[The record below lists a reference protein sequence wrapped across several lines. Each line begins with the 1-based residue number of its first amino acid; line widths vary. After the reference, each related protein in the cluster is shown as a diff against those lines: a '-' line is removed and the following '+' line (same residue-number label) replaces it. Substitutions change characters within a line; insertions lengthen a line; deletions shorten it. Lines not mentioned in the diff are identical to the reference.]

1 MRELISKIQTMRK
14 EAGFEVTD
22 KIELYV
28 KDNEKIT
35 EIVQNNEDQIEKEV
49 LALGVQYGSAEGY
62 EKEWNIN
69 GEKVVLGV
77 KKA

>member
-1 MRELISKIQTMRK
+1 MCIRDR
-14 EAGFEVTD
+14 
-22 KIELYV
+22 
-28 KDNEKIT
+28 
-35 EIVQNNEDQIEKEV
+35 NNEDQIEKEV